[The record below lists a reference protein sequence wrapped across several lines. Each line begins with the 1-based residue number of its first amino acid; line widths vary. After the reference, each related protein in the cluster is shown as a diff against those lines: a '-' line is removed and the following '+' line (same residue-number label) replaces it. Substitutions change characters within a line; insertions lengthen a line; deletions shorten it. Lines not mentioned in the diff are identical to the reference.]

1 MSRIFFSILVLF
13 VLSELA
19 YFVIE
24 SLSCWTPDDMSR
36 ELHQVSLRLTKW
48 RTGRK
53 VEGVCKKLQHYF
65 LKTILCEV
73 SFHCV
78 LQAEPKVTSWS

>member
-24 SLSCWTPDDMSR
+24 SLSFWTPDDMSR
-36 ELHQVSLRLTKW
+36 ELHQISLLFTKW

-53 VEGVCKKLQHYF
+53 VEGACKKLQHYF
-65 LKTILCEV
+65 LKTVLCEV
-73 SFHCV
+73 PFHCV
-78 LQAEPKVTSWS
+78 LQAGPKVTFWS